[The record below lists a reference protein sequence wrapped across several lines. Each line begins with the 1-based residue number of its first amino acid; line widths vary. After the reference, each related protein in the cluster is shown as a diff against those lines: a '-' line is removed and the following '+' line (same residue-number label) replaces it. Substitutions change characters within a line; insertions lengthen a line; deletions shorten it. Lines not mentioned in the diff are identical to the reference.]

1 MKSCLLQID
10 QLHHRLQKLKD
21 QSHNSAE
28 IHSISLGVKEDCYER
43 NLNESVLNRNMYLSS
58 SNANDKDIKN
68 EKKNKKK
75 TDSKTKITKHD
86 DPSDKRK
93 DSVYVEKV
101 VHNEP
106 ADNLIFSDQ
115 VSNKNINKSSN
126 DVVFFGGGI
135 PRGINIQNLKS
146 RL

>member
-1 MKSCLLQID
+1 MTIATIMKSCLLQID

-68 EKKNKKK
+68 VKKKKKNRQQNKKLLNTMVPVINVRTARTLRK
-75 TDSKTKITKHD
+75 WFIMNQATILFSRIKFRTKI
-86 DPSDKRK
+86 
-93 DSVYVEKV
+93 
-101 VHNEP
+101 
-106 ADNLIFSDQ
+106 LI
-115 VSNKNINKSSN
+115 KAAMM
-126 DVVFFGGGI
+126 
-135 PRGINIQNLKS
+135 
-146 RL
+146 

>member
-21 QSHNSAE
+21 QPHNSAE

-68 EKKNKKK
+68 EKKKKK
-75 TDSKTKITKHD
+75 N
-86 DPSDKRK
+86 R
-93 DSVYVEKV
+93 
-101 VHNEP
+101 
-106 ADNLIFSDQ
+106 Q
-115 VSNKNINKSSN
+115 QNKNY
-126 DVVFFGGGI
+126 
-135 PRGINIQNLKS
+135 
-146 RL
+146 

>member
-21 QSHNSAE
+21 QPHNSAE

-68 EKKNKKK
+68 EKKKKN
-75 TDSKTKITKHD
+75 SKTKITKHD

>member
-1 MKSCLLQID
+1 MTIATIMKSCLLQID

-68 EKKNKKK
+68 EKKKKKKK
-75 TDSKTKITKHD
+75 TAKQKLLNTKIPAINVRTACTLRKWFIMNQPTILFSRIKFRTKI
-86 DPSDKRK
+86 
-93 DSVYVEKV
+93 
-101 VHNEP
+101 
-106 ADNLIFSDQ
+106 LI
-115 VSNKNINKSSN
+115 KAAMM
-126 DVVFFGGGI
+126 
-135 PRGINIQNLKS
+135 
-146 RL
+146 